1 VTANKEGV
9 KRVAEKNSKPDF
21 ETLLRSVEN
30 LIEQKARLASRGDKD
45 VQERL
50 AQVVRI
56 RLWKH
61 TYKHFDPNAGMKWS
75 TYCYKAIGWVI
86 ANEMKKIRRTPIADF
101 SDGTGMKFLEG
112 KNHRLDRKI
121 EGLSDDVLRRPEKYL
136 TKRQAEALAAWR
148 DHPGAD
154 QATLAKIL
162 GIKQVPTLCNL
173 LKRVRQR
180 IGQISIEDFNPEN
193 T

>member
-1 VTANKEGV
+1 
-9 KRVAEKNSKPDF
+9 VADKNSKPDF

-30 LIEQKARLASRGDKD
+30 LIQQKARAAAGGDDD

-50 AQVVRI
+50 AQTVRI

-75 TYCYKAIGWVI
+75 TYCYKAIQWAI
-86 ANEMKKIRRTPIADF
+86 ANEMKEIRTTPIADF
-101 SDGTGMKFLEG
+101 NDGTGMAGLVG
-112 KNHRLDRKI
+112 TNRRLDRKI
-121 EGLSDDVLRRPEKYL
+121 EGLSEDFLRRPEKYL
-136 TKRQAEALAAWR
+136 TKRQAEAFAAWR
-148 DHPGAD
+148 DNPEAD

-162 GIKQVPTLCNL
+162 GIKQVTTVCNL